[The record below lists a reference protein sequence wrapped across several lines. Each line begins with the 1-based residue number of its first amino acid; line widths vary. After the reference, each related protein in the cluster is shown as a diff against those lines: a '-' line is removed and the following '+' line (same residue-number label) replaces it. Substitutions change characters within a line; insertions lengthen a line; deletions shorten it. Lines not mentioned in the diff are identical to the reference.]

1 MRRSNFLNH
10 AGWVLRGLAGACL
23 MLACLLAG
31 CSGPSRFGNVEQ
43 ELAEY
48 AGKMTLEDAIDRWG
62 EPTSLS
68 EGELLTVAYWE
79 RKRSGGMVTER
90 LYLTFD
96 NNTKKLKAYRYNE
109 KPFD

>member
-1 MRRSNFLNH
+1 MKRLAMVMLVA
-10 AGWVLRGLAGACL
+10 AGLLG
-23 MLACLLAG
+23 ACLLAG
-31 CSGPSRFGNVEQ
+31 CASASRFGNVEQ

-48 AGKMTLEDAIDRWG
+48 VGKITLDDAIDRYG
-62 EPTSLS
+62 EPTSVS

-96 NNTKKLKAYRYNE
+96 NHTKKLKVYRYNE
-109 KPFD
+109 KAFE

>member
-1 MRRSNFLNH
+1 
-10 AGWVLRGLAGACL
+10 
-23 MLACLLAG
+23 MLLFAACLLAG
-31 CSGPSRFGNVEQ
+31 CGGASRFGNVEQ

-48 AGKMTLEDAIDRWG
+48 AGKMTMEDAVDRWG
-62 EPTSLS
+62 EPTSVS

-79 RKRSGGMVTER
+79 RKRSSGMVTER

-96 NNTKKLKAYRYNE
+96 NNTKKLKAYRYYE